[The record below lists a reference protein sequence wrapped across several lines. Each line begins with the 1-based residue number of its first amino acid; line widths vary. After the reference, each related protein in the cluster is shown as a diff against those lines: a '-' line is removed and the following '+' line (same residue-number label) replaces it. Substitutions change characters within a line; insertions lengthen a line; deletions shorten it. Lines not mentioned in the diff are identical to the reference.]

1 MHAYILLDRSGSMQ
15 SIWDE
20 ALGSVNAYVKALTE
34 GSKADAHVTFA
45 VFDHSLGHLQYDVL
59 RAGVPAAT
67 WKNATNADA
76 TPRGGTP
83 LYDSIG
89 RIVAQAETD
98 APDRAI
104 VVIMTDGEENQ
115 SREMKKDDV
124 KAALDRI
131 EKRGW
136 QVVFLGAEFAK
147 FSDAGAVGVGSLK
160 TMAMSARSMKGA
172 MERLA
177 GKSNEYFQTG
187 VDVSFDAEDRAQ
199 AEEADVQRRKG
210 T

>member
-20 ALGSVNAYVKALTE
+20 ALGSVNADVKALTE
-34 GSKADAHVTFA
+34 GPKADAHVTFA
-45 VFDHSLGHLQYDVL
+45 VFDSHEALQFDVL

-67 WKNATNADA
+67 WTNVTPADA
-76 TPRGGTP
+76 APRGMTP
-83 LYDSIG
+83 LFDAIG
-89 RIVAQAETD
+89 RMVALADKD

-104 VVIMTDGEENQ
+104 LVIMTDGAENA
-115 SREMKKDDV
+115 SKEMKKDDV

-136 QVVFLGAEFAK
+136 QVVFLGAEFAR
-147 FSDAGAVGVGSLK
+147 FSDADAVGVGSMK
-160 TMAMSARSMKGA
+160 MMAMSAASMSGT
-172 MERLA
+172 MQRLA
-177 GKSNEYFQTG
+177 GKSRAYFEEG
-187 VDVSFDAEDRAQ
+187 ADVSFNAEDRAQ